1 MGENGMHIPDGSSS
15 PAKGP
20 MEAAPWRRRSAMSRI
35 WLELVVM
42 HIPDAHTRLQD
53 VNNRSY

>member
-1 MGENGMHIPDGSSS
+1 MHIPDGSSS

-42 HIPDAHTRLQD
+42 HIPDAHARLQD
-53 VNNRSY
+53 VNNLSY

>member
-20 MEAAPWRRRSAMSRI
+20 MEEAAWRRRAAMLRI
-35 WLELVVM
+35 WPELVVM
-42 HIPDAHTRLQD
+42 HIPDAHRRLQD
-53 VNNRSY
+53 VNNLSY

>member
-1 MGENGMHIPDGSSS
+1 MHIPDGSSS

-20 MEAAPWRRRSAMSRI
+20 MEEAAWRRRATMLRI
-35 WLELVVM
+35 WPELIVM

-53 VNNRSY
+53 VKYLSY